1 MLQLHLRVQVS
12 AGGLATRENDMSNG
26 SEKLGEKLNQ
36 LNAKQPKPVYGL
48 ADRRHLLQAVV
59 SQRTYNKDQRE
70 QLWAEIAETVLSK
83 SKVMRNDNFQVTT
96 GADLQRMA
104 ELYDQKFFDGHCLAI
119 ARSYGIDFRWSKRM
133 TSNGGKTVRYVQ
145 PNRRDTTQSIRYEI
159 VLSATLLF
167 QTFGDLDRPVRVTGL
182 LCKNRLQAM
191 QRILEHEMIH
201 LVEML
206 VWEDSCCAAPRF
218 QTIASRMFGHT
229 EHKHNLITQQ
239 ERASEKFN
247 VRVGSNVH
255 FALEGTR
262 YIGIVNRI
270 TRRATVLV
278 VDPQGQLY
286 GDGKRYRKFYVPLSH
301 LELVHP

>member
-1 MLQLHLRVQVS
+1 
-12 AGGLATRENDMSNG
+12 MSNG
-26 SEKLGEKLNQ
+26 
-36 LNAKQPKPVYGL
+36 
-48 ADRRHLLQAVV
+48 ADRLIVKPTLPIASDIVDRHQALKAIV
-59 SQRTYNKDQRE
+59 SQRKFAKDHRE
-70 QLWAEIAETVLSK
+70 QLWTEIAETVLSK
-83 SKVMRNDNFQVTT
+83 SKVMGGHNFQVTS

-104 ELYDQKFFDGHCLAI
+104 ELYDEKFFDGHSLAV
-119 ARSYGIDFRWSKRM
+119 ARSHGIEFRWSKRM

-145 PNRRDTTQSIRYEI
+145 SGRNGNAASTRYEI

-182 LCKNRLQAM
+182 LCRNRLQAM

-201 LVEML
+201 LIEML
-206 VWEDSCCAAPRF
+206 VWDDSCCAAPRF
-218 QTIASRMFGHT
+218 QTIAGRMFGHT

-247 VRVGSNVH
+247 VRVGSHVQ
-255 FALEGTR
+255 FVLDGVR
-262 YIGIVNRI
+262 YHGIVNRI

-278 VDPQGQLY
+278 VDSQGQLY

-301 LELVHP
+301 LELAQQ

>member
-1 MLQLHLRVQVS
+1 MASGMESTKQRAVNAPVPESRLLERRQALH
-12 AGGLATRENDMSNG
+12 
-26 SEKLGEKLNQ
+26 
-36 LNAKQPKPVYGL
+36 
-48 ADRRHLLQAVV
+48 AVV
-59 SQRTYNKDQRE
+59 AQRSLQDLDRARIWE
-70 QLWAEIAETVLSK
+70 EISHTVLSH
-83 SKVMRNDNFQVTT
+83 SKVMRNENFQVTT
-96 GADLQRMA
+96 AADLQRMA
-104 ELYDQKFFDGHCLAI
+104 ELYDQKFFDGHCLSL
-119 ARSYGIDFRWSKRM
+119 ARMYGIDFRWSKRM

-145 PNRRDTTQSIRYEI
+145 ANRRSKTQSTRYEI

-182 LCKNRLQAM
+182 LCKNRMQAM

-206 VWEDSCCAAPRF
+206 VWDDSCCAANRF
-218 QTIASRMFGHT
+218 QTIARRLFGHT

-247 VRVGSNVH
+247 VRVGSPVH
-255 FALEGTR
+255 FRLDGVR
-262 YIGIVNRI
+262 YTGVVNRI

-286 GDGKRYRKFYVPLSH
+286 GDGRRYRKFYVPLSH
-301 LELVHP
+301 LELGRGEE

>member
-1 MLQLHLRVQVS
+1 MSSGIEKPRH
-12 AGGLATRENDMSNG
+12 LAT
-26 SEKLGEKLNQ
+26 
-36 LNAKQPKPVYGL
+36 KQP
-48 ADRRHLLQAVV
+48 AHLSLETKSANGRQALEAVV
-59 SQRTYNKDQRE
+59 SQRSISDDHRE
-70 QLWAEIAETVLSK
+70 QLWSEIAETVLSK
-83 SKVMRNDNFQVTT
+83 SKVMRNDNFQSTT

-104 ELYDQKFFDGHCLAI
+104 ELYDQKFFDGHCLPL
-119 ARSYGIDFRWSKRM
+119 ARSHGIEFRWSKRM

-145 PNRRDTTQSIRYEI
+145 PNRRDNTQSTRYEI

-206 VWEDSCCAAPRF
+206 VWEDSCCAAARF
-218 QTIASRMFGHT
+218 QTIARRLFGHT

-247 VRVGSNVH
+247 VRVGSHVQ
-255 FALEGTR
+255 FSLDGKRYLGT
-262 YIGIVNRI
+262 VNRI
-270 TRRATVLV
+270 TRRATILV
-278 VDPQGQLY
+278 VDPLGQLY

-301 LELVHP
+301 LELVRH

>member
-1 MLQLHLRVQVS
+1 
-12 AGGLATRENDMSNG
+12 MSNG
-26 SEKLGEKLNQ
+26 AGKLN
-36 LNAKQPKPVYGL
+36 AAHFQPAGFSV
-48 ADRRHLLQAVV
+48 AERRHSLKAIV
-59 SQRTYNKDQRE
+59 SQRAFSGEQRE
-70 QLWAEIAETVLSK
+70 RMWAEIAQTVLAK
-83 SKVMRNDNFQVTT
+83 SKVMRSDNFQVTS

-104 ELYDQKFFDGHCLAI
+104 ELYDEKFFDGHALAV
-119 ARSYGIDFRWSKRM
+119 ARSHGIEFRWSKRM

-145 PNRRDTTQSIRYEI
+145 AARRGESPATRYEI

-167 QTFGDLDRPVRVTGL
+167 QTFGDVQRPVRVTGL

-201 LVEML
+201 LIEML

-218 QTIASRMFGHT
+218 QTIAGRMFGHT

-247 VRVGSNVH
+247 VRVGSHVQ
-255 FALEGTR
+255 FTLDGTR
-262 YIGIVNRI
+262 YVGIVNRI

-301 LELVHP
+301 LELASR

>member
-1 MLQLHLRVQVS
+1 
-12 AGGLATRENDMSNG
+12 MSKG
-26 SEKLGEKLNQ
+26 SEKSQHLY
-36 LNAKQPKPVYGL
+36 AKQTPGTSDI
-48 ADRRHLLQAVV
+48 ANRRQALQSVV
-59 SQRTYNKDQRE
+59 SQRIFNVDQRE
-70 QLWAEIAETVLSK
+70 QLWAEIAETVLSN

-119 ARSYGIDFRWSKRM
+119 ARSHGIEFRWSKRM

-145 PNRRDTTQSIRYEI
+145 SNRRGNTQSTRFEI

-167 QTFGDLDRPVRVTGL
+167 QTFGDLERPVRVTGL

-206 VWEDSCCAAPRF
+206 VWEDSCCAALRF
-218 QTIASRMFGHT
+218 QTIARRMFGHT

-247 VRVGSNVH
+247 VRVGSTVQ
-255 FALEGTR
+255 FAFDGIR
-262 YIGIVNRI
+262 YVGIVNRI

-278 VDPQGQLY
+278 VDAQGQLY

-301 LELVHP
+301 LDLVRS

>member
-1 MLQLHLRVQVS
+1 MQG
-12 AGGLATRENDMSNG
+12 AKAREVTMSNG
-26 SEKLGEKLNQ
+26 SEKLKHL
-36 LNAKQPKPVYGL
+36 KQSSPKHLTGDL
-48 ADRRHLLQAVV
+48 SDRRQALQALVT
-59 SQRTYNKDQRE
+59 QRMFNHDQRE
-70 QLWAEIAETVLSK
+70 QLWAEIADAVLSK

-96 GADLQRMA
+96 DADLQRMA
-104 ELYDQKFFDGHCLAI
+104 ELYDYKFFDGHCLAI
-119 ARSYGIDFRWSKRM
+119 ARSQGIEFRWSKRM

-145 PNRRDTTQSIRYEI
+145 PNRRDNTHSTRYEI

-167 QTFGDLDRPVRVTGL
+167 QTFGDLERPVRVTGL

-206 VWEDSCCAAPRF
+206 VWEDSCCAATRF
-218 QTIASRMFGHT
+218 QTIARRMFGHT

-247 VRVGSNVH
+247 VRVGSNVQ
-255 FALEGTR
+255 FNLDGIR
-262 YIGIVNRI
+262 YTGVVNRI

-278 VDPQGQLY
+278 IDPRGQLY

-301 LELVHP
+301 LELVAK

>member
-1 MLQLHLRVQVS
+1 
-12 AGGLATRENDMSNG
+12 MSNG
-26 SEKLGEKLNQ
+26 TEKRLTTH
-36 LNAKQPKPVYGL
+36 ASSAAYAI
-48 ADRRHLLQAVV
+48 ADRRQALKSIV
-59 SQRTYNKDQRE
+59 SQRSFDKVQRE
-70 QLWAEIAETVLSK
+70 RLWKEIAETVLSK
-83 SKVMRNDNFQVTT
+83 SKVMRNDNFQVTS

-104 ELYDQKFFDGHCLAI
+104 ELYDEKFFDGHSLAV
-119 ARSYGIDFRWSKRM
+119 ARSHGIEFRWSKRM

-145 PNRRDTTQSIRYEI
+145 PGRNGSSQSTRYEI

-167 QTFGDLDRPVRVTGL
+167 QTFGDLQRPVRVTGL
-182 LCKNRLQAM
+182 LCDNRLQAM

-201 LVEML
+201 LIEML
-206 VWEDSCCAAPRF
+206 VWEDSCCAAARF
-218 QTIASRMFGHT
+218 QTIAGRLFGHT

-247 VRVGSNVH
+247 VRVGSNVQ
-255 FALEGTR
+255 FSLDGIR
-262 YIGIVNRI
+262 YLGIVNRI

-301 LELVHP
+301 LELVSKR